1 MEQTQG
7 PRSNADWQDV
17 LWQKLKDAKEAQN
30 VLLHLSTSEKNALLE
45 EMARALITYE
55 EAILAA
61 NAKDV
66 EEAKAKNMPTARIDR
81 LVLTPSRIQAM
92 IEGLRA
98 VIALDDPVGRVA
110 RAFTRPNG
118 LMIRQVHVPFGVI
131 AIIYEAR
138 PNVTVDASALALKA
152 GSSVVLRGSSE
163 TLHSNTAIV
172 KALHIALD
180 QLHLPRALITLI
192 DIPEREAVDLLI
204 QARGYIDLVIP
215 RGGAGLIRHVVDH
228 ARIPVIETGVGNNHL
243 FIDRSAKLDMAV
255 SITIDAKTDRP
266 SVCNAIETLLV
277 HQDIAETFLPR
288 VAEALIAR
296 GVELR
301 ACPQS
306 LEILKNAGNH
316 AKPLQPEDDATE
328 YLDLILAIRTVPDLD
343 TAIEHIQRYGTKHSE
358 AIVTEDANNAQRFL
372 QSVDAAAVYHNA
384 STRFT
389 DGYEFGFGAEMG
401 ISTQKLHARGPVGLL
416 ELTTLKY
423 EIMGQGQVRG
433 HS

>member
-1 MEQTQG
+1 MEHTQG
-7 PRSNADWQDV
+7 TRSNADWQDV
-17 LWQKLKDAKEAQN
+17 LLQKLKDAKEAQN

-92 IEGLRA
+92 VEGLRVVA
-98 VIALDDPVGRVA
+98 ALDDPVGHVA
-110 RAFTRPNG
+110 RSFTRPNG

-172 KALHIALD
+172 KALHVALD

-306 LEILKNAGNH
+306 LEILKNAGHH

-328 YLDLILAIRTVPDLD
+328 FLDLILAIRTVPDLD

-358 AIVTEDANNAQRFL
+358 AIVTEDPQNARRFL
-372 QSVDAAAVYHNA
+372 QSVDAATVYHNA